1 MRFVAVLLILLAVV
15 VGFGVWTVK
24 ALQGTAEELAV
35 RIDHMQALVKR
46 EQWREAE
53 QELDGLSGH
62 WNKSKKWWTTVVDHR
77 EIDNIDFSIV
87 RIREYLWAEDE
98 ELALGEAAALKK
110 MIEHIPEKE
119 SFTLE
124 NIL

>member
-1 MRFVAVLLILLAVV
+1 MAVLLVLLVV
-15 VGFGVWTVK
+15 VIGFGVWTVQ
-24 ALQGTAEELAV
+24 ALRGTADELGM
-35 RIDHMQALVKR
+35 RIDRVQALVKQER
-46 EQWREAE
+46 WQEAE
-53 QELDGLSGH
+53 RALDGLGGR
-62 WNKSKKWWTTVVDHR
+62 WEKSKKWWTAFVDHQ